1 MPEFWQIRA
10 VLHLSLP
17 PLWSRA
23 VIKHSQIRLFKLIS
37 SYWQTLPRFLWANWW
52 ATSSSRWDS
61 FTFCKTVTTLLWN
74 SYLSCSYPVIVVS
87 VSWIRGMEISKKLS
101 LRLCSGLALKETK
114 ISESEYF
121 AYNYLCRSIFTF
133 AVIFELLTF
142 LLELRTATCHLLQRA
157 ESCQK
162 SLQNDTAKTKKT
174 PE

>member
-1 MPEFWQIRA
+1 M
-10 VLHLSLP
+10 
-17 PLWSRA
+17 
-23 VIKHSQIRLFKLIS
+23 
-37 SYWQTLPRFLWANWW
+37 
-52 ATSSSRWDS
+52 
-61 FTFCKTVTTLLWN
+61 TTLLWN
-74 SYLSCSYPVIVVS
+74 SYLSRSYPVIVVS

-157 ESCQK
+157 ELCQK
-162 SLQNDTAKTKKT
+162 SLQNDTAKTKKPRIIWGVIFST
-174 PE
+174 MKSFLMRWSMSVCLTLNYSQQEAGYRGG